1 MRVAI
6 NVFALAS
13 LVFFFAVMAV
23 QPVAPIQPIEVLQDA
38 KPQPAAVRRVV
49 SEKELECLAT
59 NVYHESRGEPYVGQL
74 AVAQVTLNRVE
85 TKGFPGNICSVVY
98 QPSQFSW
105 TKFEKS
111 ITEKAAYQQAVLV
124 AKYALETTVDI
135 TNGALFF
142 HTVQI
147 KRPEWTKGYEELMRI
162 NNHIFYKGSKR

>member
-6 NVFALAS
+6 NVFAFAS
-13 LVFFFAVMAV
+13 LISFLSIVT
-23 QPVAPIQPIEVLQDA
+23 IQPSATIQPTVIQEVIPD
-38 KPQPAAVRRVV
+38 PAPRRIV
-49 SEKELECLAT
+49 SAQELECLAT
-59 NVYHESRGEPYVGQL
+59 NVYHEARGEPYMGQL

-85 TKGFPGNICSVVY
+85 TKGFPSSICSVVY

-105 TKFEKS
+105 TLFKNS

-124 AKYALETTVDI
+124 AKHALETTIDV

-147 KRPEWTKGYEELMRI
+147 KRPEWTKGYEESIII
-162 NNHIFYKGSKR
+162 NNHIFYKGNKK